1 MRAGIC
7 KKHKF
12 KFFEKEFLSI
22 KEKSILSNTTK
33 IKYVTIDNKLYQVK
47 AISFYHMTMTLAPCN
62 TPIDDVPADEVFPVE
77 ECRRDFHLT
86 IEN

>member
-1 MRAGIC
+1 M
-7 KKHKF
+7 
-12 KFFEKEFLSI
+12 
-22 KEKSILSNTTK
+22 SNTTK

-47 AISFYHMTMTLAPCN
+47 AISFYHMEMTLVPCD

-77 ECRRDFHLT
+77 ECRRDFRIM